1 MLVNALLNELFNVFP
16 NMFHVKSVSMGYV
29 ELPKT
34 LKSDYIT
41 NKQTNMLLL
50 VLIDFKSAHLIITEN
65 NSFAV

>member
-1 MLVNALLNELFNVFP
+1 
-16 NMFHVKSVSMGYV
+16 MGYV

-34 LKSDYIT
+34 QKSDFIT

-50 VLIDFKSAHLIITEN
+50 VLINFKSAHLIITEN

>member
-1 MLVNALLNELFNVFP
+1 
-16 NMFHVKSVSMGYV
+16 MGYV

-50 VLIDFKSAHLIITEN
+50 VLINFKSAHIITEN
-65 NSFAV
+65 NSQAV